1 MSTPP
6 TPLKPPQNRSRIVIE
21 GLDKPLPRP
30 KLKDRIKIDPFRPGY
45 KWPVT
50 DDPVER
56 A

>member
-6 TPLKPPQNRSRIVIE
+6 RLPQNNSRMVIE

-30 KLKDRIKIDPFRPGY
+30 KLKDRIKIDPYSPSYKRPGQF
-45 KWPVT
+45 
-50 DDPVER
+50 DPVKR